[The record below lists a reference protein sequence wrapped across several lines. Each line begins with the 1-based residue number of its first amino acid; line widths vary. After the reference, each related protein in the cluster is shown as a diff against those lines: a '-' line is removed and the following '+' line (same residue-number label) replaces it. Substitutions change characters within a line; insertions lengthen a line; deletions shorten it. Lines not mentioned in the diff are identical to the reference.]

1 MSKYIYLTSKIDQAG
16 SYVPARVNTI
26 SPDGTQ
32 ITLLNGI
39 PTGYT
44 ENQRIGRKIDLK
56 RLKLIVDVDVSTSVG
71 SDVRFVVVY
80 YRHPN
85 GKPVSESTFFYDHP
99 DCTLRSALLPFN
111 EHNIEDIV
119 VLSDKII
126 SAQEVKRTYQLDID
140 LTGKSTIYSGDT
152 EFQDHVNDGG
162 LYTICLG
169 SAYLSSSST
178 STATVGYMQFTGTL
192 FYNDK

>member
-1 MSKYIYLTSKIDQAG
+1 MKYIYLTSKIDQAG

-56 RLKLIVDVDVSTSVG
+56 RLKLIVDVDVSTTVS

-119 VLSDKII
+119 VLSDNII
-126 SAQEVKRTYQLDID
+126 TVHELKKTYQLDID
-140 LTGKSTIYSGDT
+140 LTGKSTFYSGDT

-169 SAYLSSSST
+169 SAYLSSST
-178 STATVGYMQFTGTL
+178 GPTATVGYMQFTGTL
-192 FYNDK
+192 YYNDK

>member
-1 MSKYIYLTSKIDQAG
+1 MSKYIYLTSKIDRAG

-169 SAYLSSSST
+169 SAYLSSPST